1 MIDPGLEGKVAL
13 VTGANHG
20 IGAAIAEALAAQGT
34 KTFISFYRRK
44 TPYTDDELQR
54 ARNAGIGGMPLYTA
68 NQQQTADHVV
78 DRIHSRGGAAEAHEI
93 DLGDADNIPLLFDS
107 AESQLGPIDILVNN
121 HTHSTLVESFDPEL
135 AAPPLR
141 DEDDVLEKAGKRTG
155 HLPTAEGIDRHFA
168 VNARSYALMMIEY
181 VKRYLARGADWGRI
195 VNIST
200 DAAHAHPGMVSYAA
214 SKHAIE
220 SYTRSAAAEL
230 GKYGITVNVVAPGV
244 TQTGYVTPNSA
255 AKIAPHTP
263 LGRLGLPED
272 VADVVVF
279 FASHQARWLTGQLI
293 YAGGGWRM
301 GQ

>member
-1 MIDPGLEGKVAL
+1 MIDPELEDKTAI

-20 IGAAIAEALAAQGT
+20 IGAAIAERLCAQRVKTLVSYFRPPTSYSDEELA
-34 KTFISFYRRK
+34 
-44 TPYTDDELQR
+44 R
-54 ARNAGIGGMPLYTA
+54 AREAGIGGMPLYQA
-68 NQQQTADHVV
+68 NQQQPPDAVI
-78 DRIHSRGGAAEAHEI
+78 DRITAAGGVAVAQEADLAEAH
-93 DLGDADNIPLLFDS
+93 NIPVLFDR
-107 AESQLGPIDILVNN
+107 AEAEFGPVDILVNN
-121 HTHSTLVESFDPEL
+121 HTHATLVESFDPAM

-141 DEDDVLEKAGKRTG
+141 DEDDVLEKSDRKTG
-155 HLPTAEGIDRHFA
+155 HLPTAEGIDRYFA
-168 VNARSYALMMIEY
+168 INARGYALMMTEY
-181 VKRYLARGADWGRI
+181 VKRHVARNAGWGRI

-220 SYTRSAAAEL
+220 SYTRSAAMEL
-230 GKYGITVNVVAPGV
+230 GKYGITAVAPGV
-244 TQTGYVTPNSA
+244 TQTGYVTPNSE
-255 AKIAPHTP
+255 AKIAPHTL

-279 FASHQARWLTGQLI
+279 FTSEQARWLTGQLI